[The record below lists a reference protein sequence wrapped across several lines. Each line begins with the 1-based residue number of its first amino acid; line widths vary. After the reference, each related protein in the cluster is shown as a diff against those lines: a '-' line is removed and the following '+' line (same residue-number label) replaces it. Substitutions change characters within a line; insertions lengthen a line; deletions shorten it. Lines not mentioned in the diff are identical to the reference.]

1 MERLLGKMLEMILG
15 FLIQDICFIYLILL
29 DLVIFL
35 FRFFV
40 LVYDQII
47 ALLLFL
53 YSGLVIS
60 LLWNE
65 EDLKMLL
72 YPSKC

>member
-1 MERLLGKMLEMILG
+1 MLEMILG

-60 LLWNE
+60 LSWNE